1 MHQCAH
7 WKLSYLFSYYLQKTD
22 NGSIQMCA
30 VFNLC
35 SHEQFYSLLFLTFPF
50 STFYLSPIIRK
61 EDLKVVHF
69 YVNKTKEIFI
79 TINVIIHSYFSSKLK
94 PNTALLMTMI
104 LKKRQKGHQWKIQML
119 SLKNKTLFS
128 EDVLS

>member
-1 MHQCAH
+1 
-7 WKLSYLFSYYLQKTD
+7 
-22 NGSIQMCA
+22 MCA

-61 EDLKVVHF
+61 REDLKVVHF

-104 LKKRQKGHQWKIQML
+104 LKKRQKGHQ
-119 SLKNKTLFS
+119 
-128 EDVLS
+128 